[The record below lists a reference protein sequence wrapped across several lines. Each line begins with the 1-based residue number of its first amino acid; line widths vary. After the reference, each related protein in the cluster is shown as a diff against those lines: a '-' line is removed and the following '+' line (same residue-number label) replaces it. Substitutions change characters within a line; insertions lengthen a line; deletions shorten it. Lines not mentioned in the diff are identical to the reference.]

1 LADGAIKV
9 GVVGLGSFGK
19 HHARHYAAH
28 PRAQLVA
35 VADLDPKRA
44 TETAATYGSAAFTDH
59 RDLIGKVDAVSIA
72 VPATFHYPVAR
83 DFIDAGIHVLIE
95 KPIATLSAD
104 ARDLIARGERAGV
117 ILQVGHV
124 ERFSPVVGVLR
135 NRLTNPR
142 RIACRRRTKWT
153 GRSADVDVILDL
165 MIHDIDLVLTLAG
178 APVVSVAASG
188 AEVMSGATDE
198 AEAWL
203 TFANGLIATLSASR
217 VSTVNE
223 RKLTITEPDT
233 TYVADLSGPTLAITS
248 RRVSGASA
256 EAMALSSHD
265 NLGAEINAFLKSVA
279 TGAPPE
285 VDGRAGLAALEVAE
299 RIRAAIADS
308 DAPVRRSM

>member
-1 LADGAIKV
+1 MADGTIKV

-28 PRAQLVA
+28 SRARLVA
-35 VADLDPKRA
+35 VADVDPNRA
-44 TETAATYGSAAFTDH
+44 AEAATAYCAVAFTDH
-59 RDLIGKVDAVSIA
+59 HDLIGKIDAVSVA
-72 VPATFHYPVAR
+72 VPATFHAAVAR
-83 DFIDAGIHVLIE
+83 DFIDAGVHVLVE
-95 KPIATLSAD
+95 KPIATVSAD
-104 ARDLIARGERAGV
+104 ARDLIARSERAGV

-124 ERFSPVVGVLR
+124 ERFSPVVDLLR
-135 NRLTNPR
+135 RRLTNPR

-178 APVVSVAASG
+178 APVASVAASG
-188 AEVMSGATDE
+188 AAVMSDATDE

-203 TFANGLIATLSASR
+203 TFTNGLIATLSASR
-217 VSTVNE
+217 VATDNE
-223 RKLTITEPDT
+223 RVLTITEPDT
-233 TYVADLSGPTLAITS
+233 TYAADLSGPSLAITR

-265 NLGAEINAFLKSVA
+265 NLGAEIDAFLTSVA

-285 VDGRAGLAALEVAE
+285 VDGRAGLAALEIAE

-308 DAPVRRSM
+308 EAPVRRRV